1 MSSEDKR
8 KKRLKKLSSCVKY
21 NDLKRL
27 KYYIKRRKYSKLNLT
42 SAVVNK
48 KRETLLHFACR
59 QCKPNI
65 VTFLLKNHICDTAAS
80 DQNRNTALHSA
91 LKSVLKIVEKE
102 QFIEAYKNLI
112 LLHLNGF
119 ATSMD
124 QSNDDG
130 LTVGFLLETAD
141 AIYRH
146 HTREIPKKIHH
157 DAEEDWNSKICAEM
171 EDEYQNNWGQYEED
185 FLEADVN
192 DCETYDSWAE
202 RMIYEHRKKT
212 SNHSYK
218 VPPAPKV
225 ESKSSSGWSAED
237 QSQFLKNEET
247 KRIAKEAEKSSKLRF
262 QFLSKLRNMV
272 HSEGTIHSTDL
283 PFDCQDQVECI
294 CQHILFDV
302 KEVNDVEEKRKAVR
316 ELKRL
321 WHPDKFAQKFHQR
334 LAEDIKDPVMKKV
347 NEIAQYLNT
356 YNC

>member
-1 MSSEDKR
+1 MQTQYCYIFTQESYLWYSRKWPKSKHRSTLGIEVGSEDSRKR
-8 KKRLKKLSSCVKY
+8 T
-21 NDLKRL
+21 
-27 KYYIKRRKYSKLNLT
+27 IHRRQVVIYPADYFHKLNCPFI
-42 SAVVNK
+42 
-48 KRETLLHFACR
+48 LL
-59 QCKPNI
+59 
-65 VTFLLKNHICDTAAS
+65 
-80 DQNRNTALHSA
+80 
-91 LKSVLKIVEKE
+91 
-102 QFIEAYKNLI
+102 AYKNLI